1 MMYGLTSALSNALSG
16 LLVTSGQSAVV
27 SRNVTSANDENYTRK
42 QVSVLSNLDGTARL
56 AAVTRSS
63 EKGLL
68 DAMLQ
73 SSSDASLSSTT
84 LGSLQ
89 TLSATVGDVQT
100 DGSLAWS
107 IDQLKQSLQSYASDP
122 ANTTLANQAI
132 TSAKKL
138 SQSLNVA
145 TATVQKVRGDADAGI
160 AASVNNI
167 NDLLSQFQK
176 LDAQI
181 SSGGVDSN
189 QLTTV
194 QDSRD
199 AILKKLSTEIG
210 IRTSMRGDGSMA
222 IYSDGGVTL
231 YDRSA
236 RSVTFS
242 PTPIMG
248 AGTQGQ
254 QVLADGVPITGNSSP
269 MASKSGNLV
278 ALAQI
283 RDQVAPTYQ
292 KQLDEVAR
300 GLITSF
306 AEKDQGNPA
315 TLPNAT
321 GLFSF
326 SGSPT
331 VPPAGS
337 LTNGLAGQISVN
349 PAFDGSAGGN
359 PLLLRDGGVNGPS
372 YLYNSSNV
380 SGFQSRLK
388 GLLGSL
394 DQSQNFSALSQLNT
408 SDSVVGFATQSA
420 GWLEGL
426 RAAASDKSTAS
437 QATMNRSKDALL
449 RTSGVNLDQEM
460 ATMLSLEQS
469 YQASAKVMTT
479 VNQMYTSLTD
489 IVK

>member
-16 LLVTSGQSAVV
+16 LLVTSGQSSVV
-27 SRNVTSANDENYTRK
+27 SQNVTSANDENYTRK

-73 SSSDASLSSTT
+73 SSSDASLSSTS
-84 LGSLQ
+84 LGVLQ
-89 TLSATVGDVQT
+89 TLSATVGDVQS

-107 IDQLKQSLQSYASDP
+107 IDQLKRSLQSYASDP
-122 ANTTLANQAI
+122 ANTTLANQVV
-132 TSAKKL
+132 TSAKTVA
-138 SQSLNVA
+138 QSLNDA
-145 TATVQKVRGDADAGI
+145 SATVQKVRSDAETGI
-160 AASVNNI
+160 ATSVNTI
-167 NDLLSQFQK
+167 NDLLNQFQK

-181 SSGGVDSN
+181 SGGGIDST
-189 QLTTV
+189 QLTSA

-199 AILKKLSTEIG
+199 AILKKLSSEIG
-210 IRTSMRGDGSMA
+210 IRTTLRSDGSMA

-236 RSVTFS
+236 RGVSFS
-242 PTPIMG
+242 PTPNMG

-254 QVLADGVPITGNSSP
+254 QVFADGVPITGNSSP
-269 MASKSGNLV
+269 MASKSGKLV
-278 ALAQI
+278 GLAQI
-283 RDQVAPTYQ
+283 RDVVAPTYQ
-292 KQLDEVAR
+292 SQLDEVAR
-300 GLITSF
+300 TLITSF
-306 AEKDQGNPA
+306 SEKDQSNPA
-315 TLPNAT
+315 TLPDAT

-331 VPPAGS
+331 LPPPAITS
-337 LTNGLAGQISVN
+337 GLASQIAVN
-349 PAFDGSAGGN
+349 TAFDRTSGGN
-359 PLLLRDGGVNGPS
+359 PLLLRDGGANGAS

-380 SGFQSRLK
+380 SGFQSRLN

-394 DQSQNFSALSQLNT
+394 DQQQNFSALSQLNT

-426 RAAASDKSTAS
+426 RSAASDKSTAS

-489 IVK
+489 MVR